1 MDPLFDRINVRDL
14 LSGHD
19 LSDPSTPL
27 PAPDLRLLINRL
39 ESHSLHIKS
48 KVRSYLLSHHDDFAS
63 LFSQCNDA
71 VLKTNEISDRLS
83 DIFSLI
89 SDRPIDVEIRELVDE
104 IGRTTKEAREKRELL
119 GLLRVIV
126 GVCKK
131 LEGARSALRNG
142 RLRFAAEEVK
152 ELKKALRIGDE
163 EEGEPIVYGL
173 LRKQWADLFDE
184 RNWIWVCRC
193 KSCLPSSW
201 KMQFGSSRI
210 LEQFV

>member
-27 PAPDLRLLINRL
+27 SAPDLRLIISRL

-48 KVRSYLLSHHDDFAS
+48 KVRSYLLSHREDFAS

-71 VLKTNEISDRLS
+71 VFKTSEISDNVSGIL
-83 DIFSLI
+83 SLI
-89 SDRPIDVEIRELVDE
+89 SDRPIDVEIRKLVDE
-104 IGRTTKEAREKRELL
+104 IGRTTKEAREKREML
-119 GLLRVIV
+119 GLLKIIV
-126 GVCKK
+126 GICER
-131 LEGARSALRNG
+131 LEGARSAFSDG

-184 RNWIWVCRC
+184 V
-193 KSCLPSSW
+193 SLCLVTE
-201 KMQFGSSRI
+201 KAAN
-210 LEQFV
+210 